1 MKTRSQSVAPGDCS
15 ISEKPSDFQRHK
27 KNLVEH
33 LTKSETSAFPSGSP
47 LVLSRE
53 NSYPL
58 VSFDRAT
65 GLVEKTSISI
75 NVYGPSSMIEMSVDA
90 EKLAPIVLRLLSDL
104 DTICQ
109 DRIVRT
115 IT

>member
-1 MKTRSQSVAPGDCS
+1 MSV
-15 ISEKPSDFQRHK
+15 KPSDFERYN
-27 KNLVEH
+27 KNLVKH
-33 LTKSETSAFPSGSP
+33 LTNLQTSAFPSGSP

-65 GLVEKTSISI
+65 GLVEKTTVSI

-90 EKLAPIVLRLLSDL
+90 GKLAPIVLRFLSDL
-104 DTICQ
+104 DAICQ
-109 DRIVRT
+109 VKNVIS